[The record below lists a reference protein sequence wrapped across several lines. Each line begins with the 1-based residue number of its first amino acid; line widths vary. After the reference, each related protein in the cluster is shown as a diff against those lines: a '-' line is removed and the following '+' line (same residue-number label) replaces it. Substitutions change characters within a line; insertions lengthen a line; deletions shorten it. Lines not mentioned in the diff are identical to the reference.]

1 MGVDIGFRSVYL
13 FHTYCIHSC
22 IVASP
27 TSCSTCQVLP
37 HFKRRGYKTPFAFP
51 QLNSEL
57 LIRLFMNNTRNKCK
71 TLWSRILQPP
81 LIQFS
86 IYTSACSACQVVPCS
101 RRPGVNIYLVVS
113 YNMFSSWEYTEE
125 VSNML
130 LTGNTMWQQFRYG
143 VDIGFRSVYFLH
155 TYCIHSCIVASATLR
170 STCQVLT
177 RFRQQGSK
185 TPCGFPQLN
194 SDFSIGLFLNNI
206 RNKCK
211 TLWST
216 ILQPPLIHTV

>member
-1 MGVDIGFRSVYL
+1 MGLILISDVFTFYMLIASIHALKHLGHRVAPARFFHISKGGDTRLHLPFRSWTVSYWFDYSWTIHGTSVKRLEVGYCSLHSYSLASIPQRVLPARL
-13 FHTYCIHSC
+13 FH
-22 IVASP
+22 VREG
-27 TSCSTCQVLP
+27 
-37 HFKRRGYKTPFAFP
+37 K
-51 QLNSEL
+51 E
-57 LIRLFMNNTRNKCK
+57 
-71 TLWSRILQPP
+71 
-81 LIQFS
+81 S
-86 IYTSACSACQVVPCS
+86 IF
-101 RRPGVNIYLVVS
+101 YLVVS
-113 YNMFSSWEYTEE
+113 FNMFSSWKYTEE

>member
-22 IVASP
+22 ILASP

-71 TLWSRILQPP
+71 TLGSRILQPP

-101 RRPGVNIYLVVS
+101 RRQGVNILSCCFFQHV
-113 YNMFSSWEYTEE
+113 FFLEIH
-125 VSNML
+125 
-130 LTGNTMWQQFRYG
+130 G
-143 VDIGFRSVYFLH
+143 RSVKHVVNGKYYV
-155 TYCIHSCIVASATLR
+155 TT
-170 STCQVLT
+170 
-177 RFRQQGSK
+177 
-185 TPCGFPQLN
+185 N
-194 SDFSIGLFLNNI
+194 
-206 RNKCK
+206 
-211 TLWST
+211 
-216 ILQPPLIHTV
+216 

>member
-1 MGVDIGFRSVYL
+1 
-13 FHTYCIHSC
+13 
-22 IVASP
+22 
-27 TSCSTCQVLP
+27 
-37 HFKRRGYKTPFAFP
+37 
-51 QLNSEL
+51 
-57 LIRLFMNNTRNKCK
+57 MNNTRNKCN
-71 TLWSRILQPP
+71 TLWSRILQPQ
-81 LIQFS
+81 LLQFS

-143 VDIGFRSVYFLH
+143 VDIGFRSVYFFH